1 MADIPGL
8 LRRHGQAVADG
19 VRRGLRRPA
28 QESLA
33 LARRHV
39 QPTILTIVR
48 LTVTAVGAFVV
59 ARQVTGDGILAPLTA
74 LIVVQV
80 TLYQTLRTALQR
92 IASVIMGVLL
102 ALGLSTAL
110 GFTWWS
116 LGIAIAAA
124 LAVGYVLRLGDSV
137 LEVPISAMLILSLPT
152 ETAVV
157 NRIVA
162 TLIGA
167 AAGLASNLLV
177 APLRVQPAE
186 EAVDDLSRSLA
197 DLLDQMADDLA
208 SGRGAQRAHAWV
220 SRARALTDE
229 AKQVEGALGQ
239 AEESVKLNP
248 RRPLVVDPRVYLRA
262 RLERLEHATLNIR
275 AIARSLNDSAA
286 LPDEASP
293 VHDPRAA
300 ERIAQELRE
309 LAGVLRA
316 YGRLALSKSVDRE
329 ALKAEADRHLAS
341 ASDRQAEVAET
352 LRRETSPD
360 APAWPLRGELM
371 SLLER
376 LRATLQPAPPQPGR
390 RPPPAESPLRRVIDR
405 TRPLRHRIPA
415 LGGRPGGR
423 RRR

>member
-1 MADIPGL
+1 
-8 LRRHGQAVADG
+8 
-19 VRRGLRRPA
+19 
-28 QESLA
+28 
-33 LARRHV
+33 
-39 QPTILTIVR
+39 VR
-48 LTVTAVGAFVV
+48 LTVTAVGAYVV

-92 IASVIMGVLL
+92 IASVVTGVLV
-102 ALGLSTAL
+102 ALGLSNAL

-124 LAVGYVLRLGDSV
+124 LAIGYTLRLGDSV
-137 LEVPISAMLILSLPT
+137 IEVPISAMLILSLPT
-152 ETAVV
+152 ETAVED
-157 NRIVA
+157 RIVA

-186 EAVDDLSRSLA
+186 EAVEDLSRRLA
-197 DLLDQMADDLA
+197 DLLDQMAEDLEA
-208 SGRGAQRAHAWV
+208 GRGPQRAPSWV

-229 AKQVEGALGQ
+229 AKRVEGALGQ

-248 RRPLVVDPRVYLRA
+248 RRPLVADPRVYLRA

-286 LPDEASP
+286 LPDETSP
-293 VHDPRAA
+293 VHDPRATQ
-300 ERIAQELRE
+300 RIARELRE

-329 ALKAEADRHLAS
+329 ALKAEADRHLAG
-341 ASDRQAEVAET
+341 ADERQAEVAES
-352 LRRETSPD
+352 LRTDTSPD
-360 APAWPLRGELM
+360 TPAWPLRGELLT
-371 SLLER
+371 LLER
-376 LRATLQPAPPQPGR
+376 LRATLRPAPPKPGR
-390 RPPPAESPLRRVIDR
+390 RPPSTESPLRRAIDR
-405 TRPLRHRIPA
+405 TRPLRRRLPT

-423 RRR
+423 RP

>member
-1 MADIPGL
+1 MADIPSL
-8 LRRHGQAVADG
+8 VRRRGRAVADA
-19 VRRGLRRPA
+19 VTRALRRPP
-28 QESLA
+28 QESLE
-33 LARRHV
+33 LARRRA

-48 LTVTAVGAFVV
+48 LTVTAVIAFIV
-59 ARQVTGDGILAPLTA
+59 ARRVTGDGILAPLTA

-92 IASVIMGVLL
+92 IASVIIGVLV
-102 ALGLSTAL
+102 ALGLSGAL

-124 LAVGYVLRLGDSV
+124 LAVGYALRLGDSV

-152 ETAVV
+152 ETAVEG
-157 NRIVA
+157 RIVA

-186 EAVDDLSRSLA
+186 EAVDDLSRRLA
-197 DLLDQMADDLA
+197 DLLDQMAEDLEG
-208 SGRGAQRAHAWV
+208 GRGPQRAASWV
-220 SRARALTDE
+220 SRARSLTDE
-229 AKQVEGALGQ
+229 AERVEGALSQ

-248 RRPLVVDPRVYLRA
+248 RRPLVADPRVYLRA

-275 AIARSLNDSAA
+275 AIARSLNDSAS

-293 VHDPRAA
+293 IHDPRAS
-300 ERIAQELRE
+300 ERIARELRE

-329 ALKAEADRHLAS
+329 ALKAEADRHLAG
-341 ASDRQAEVAET
+341 AGERQAEVAES
-352 LRRETSPD
+352 LRTDTSPHT
-360 APAWPLRGELM
+360 PAWPLRGELL

-376 LRATLQPAPPQPGR
+376 LRTTLQPAPPQPGR
-390 RPPPAESPLRRVIDR
+390 QSPPTESPLRRVIDR
-405 TRPLRHRIPA
+405 TRPLRRRIPA

-423 RRR
+423 RR